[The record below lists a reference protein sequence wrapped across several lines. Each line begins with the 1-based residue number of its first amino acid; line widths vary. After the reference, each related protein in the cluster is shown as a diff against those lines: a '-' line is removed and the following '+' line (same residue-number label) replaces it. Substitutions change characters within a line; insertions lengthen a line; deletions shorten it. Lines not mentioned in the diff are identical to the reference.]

1 MSESNSNNIIR
12 VMKLGEA
19 TYRQWYNTLID
30 VLEALELDQ
39 FISTFKYER
48 AATDPPIN
56 RKEINK
62 IAKVRNIIKQSISK
76 DDLEGLMDYRNPKE
90 MLEELERKYRGPGA
104 KSAWELL
111 KDLETIKFDGSIPAL
126 FSRMRQLYAAFADKD
141 IKLPCHIINSKVR
154 SVLPPEY
161 TDMCKMLDIYNGGRK
176 ESDYMS
182 DKQFESELL
191 RFDREKNLTKSS
203 IQSTSLAATSTPESS
218 NANAATAANT
228 IAVPPVLTSPVLSA
242 SSSNRIFL
250 GKCYFCGMQGHI
262 ERFCQQKKYAEMNRN
277 NYRNGYNNNRNG
289 YNNDC
294 NRSNDDRNCNNYNRQ
309 NNDLTSLSA
318 IVSSKQHGSLIPP
331 PSSLSLCSVSSVKF
345 LADCGASFHV
355 VNNRSFLTNI
365 RRTNESISTLKGEIR
380 NPEKGDMFCQ
390 LFNGQRW
397 IPMKIKDVFLVDDQP
412 FNLISIGKF
421 CNVNGISESMDRN
434 GMVIYHYRKPI
445 LIGKWSTDYVNLIE
459 LQIRVNVSPIR
470 NVANTAVKS
479 FCRKSFGHS
488 MFENRDT
495 YVPLTSKSELRSSVE
510 INEQPMCSIPK
521 VNEVNESNVLNDSNN
536 FMNLDNSIEDDTD
549 DENDFQS
556 HCELGQPGELPKS
569 QYHHDYGSFESLCP
583 SQNIAN
589 LFVAKFEKQSTN
601 KMSNNNC
608 IGEPPDYGDGR
619 NRKYGTI
626 GKSFKFR
633 KFGNC
638 NFSGIGYFRNKSSR
652 SGFLHHN
659 FLNGNLGTPL

>member
-76 DDLEGLMDYRNPKE
+76 DDLEGLLDYRNPKE

-191 RFDREKNLTKSS
+191 RFDRERISTAAL
-203 IQSTSLAATSTPESS
+203 QSTSLAATSTPSTS
-218 NANAATAANT
+218 TAD
-228 IAVPPVLTSPVLSA
+228 VPPVLTSPVLS
-242 SSSNRIFL
+242 SNNRIFL
-250 GKCYFCGMQGHI
+250 GRCYFCGMQGHV
-262 ERFCQQKKYAEMNRN
+262 ERDCQQKRN
-277 NYRNGYNNNRNG
+277 FDRDSNNNR
-289 YNNDC
+289 
-294 NRSNDDRNCNNYNRQ
+294 SF
-309 NNDLTSLSA
+309 NDLTSLSA

-445 LIGKWSTDYVNLIE
+445 LIGKWSTDYVNLARHFKHRCFISSKKSN
-459 LQIRVNVSPIR
+459 QIFTNI
-470 NVANTAVKS
+470 
-479 FCRKSFGHS
+479 
-488 MFENRDT
+488 
-495 YVPLTSKSELRSSVE
+495 SE
-510 INEQPMCSIPK
+510 K
-521 VNEVNESNVLNDSNN
+521 
-536 FMNLDNSIEDDTD
+536 
-549 DENDFQS
+549 
-556 HCELGQPGELPKS
+556 PKS
-569 QYHHDYGSFESLCP
+569 S
-583 SQNIAN
+583 
-589 LFVAKFEKQSTN
+589 
-601 KMSNNNC
+601 
-608 IGEPPDYGDGR
+608 
-619 NRKYGTI
+619 
-626 GKSFKFR
+626 
-633 KFGNC
+633 
-638 NFSGIGYFRNKSSR
+638 
-652 SGFLHHN
+652 
-659 FLNGNLGTPL
+659 

>member
-30 VLEALELDQ
+30 VLEAFELDQ

-76 DDLEGLMDYRNPKE
+76 DDLEGLLDYRNPKE

-126 FSRMRQLYAAFADKD
+126 FSKLRQLYAAFADKD
-141 IKLPCHIINSKVR
+141 IKLPYHIINSKVR

-176 ESDYMS
+176 EADYMS

-191 RFDREKNLTKSS
+191 RFDRERISTAVL
-203 IQSTSLAATSTPESS
+203 QSTSLAATSTPSTS
-218 NANAATAANT
+218 TDN
-228 IAVPPVLTSPVLSA
+228 VPPVLTSPVLSA

-250 GKCYFCGMQGHI
+250 GRCYFCGMQGHV
-262 ERFCQQKKYAEMNRN
+262 ERDCQQKRHVESTDMDRN
-277 NYRNGYNNNRNG
+277 FDRDSNNNR
-289 YNNDC
+289 
-294 NRSNDDRNCNNYNRQ
+294 SF
-309 NNDLTSLSA
+309 NDLTSLSA

-421 CNVNGISESMDRN
+421 CNVNGISERMDRN

-495 YVPLTSKSELRSSVE
+495 YIPLTSKSELRSSVE

-536 FMNLDNSIEDDTD
+536 FMNSIEDDTD

-589 LFVAKFEKQSTN
+589 LFVAKFKNQSTN
-601 KMSNNNC
+601 KMSNNNV

-619 NRKYGTI
+619 NRKYGAI

-659 FLNGNLGTPL
+659 FLNGNMGTPL

>member
-1 MSESNSNNIIR
+1 MSENNSNNIIR

-30 VLEALELDQ
+30 VLEALELDE

-56 RKEINK
+56 RKQINK

-76 DDLEGLMDYRNPKE
+76 DDLEGLLDYRNPKE

-176 ESDYMS
+176 EADYMS

-191 RFDREKNLTKSS
+191 RFDRERISTAVLQS
-203 IQSTSLAATSTPESS
+203 ISLAATSTPSTS
-218 NANAATAANT
+218 TDN
-228 IAVPPVLTSPVLSA
+228 VPPVLTSPVLSA

-250 GKCYFCGMQGHI
+250 GRCYFCGMQGHV
-262 ERFCQQKKYAEMNRN
+262 ERDCQQKRHVESTDMDRN
-277 NYRNGYNNNRNG
+277 FDRDSNNNR
-289 YNNDC
+289 
-294 NRSNDDRNCNNYNRQ
+294 SF
-309 NNDLTSLSA
+309 NDLTSLSA
-318 IVSSKQHGSLIPP
+318 IVSSKQYGSLIPP

-421 CNVNGISESMDRN
+421 CNVNGISERMDRN

-488 MFENRDT
+488 MFENRDMC
-495 YVPLTSKSELRSSVE
+495 VPLTSKSELRSSVE

-521 VNEVNESNVLNDSNN
+521 VNEVNEFNVLNDSNN

-569 QYHHDYGSFESLCP
+569 QYHHVYGSFESLCP

-601 KMSNNNC
+601 KMSNNNG